1 MAKLVDISLPL
12 SAELPTWP
20 GDPPIA
26 VRPAKRRSR
35 GDAANVSQLDFGNH
49 SGTHVDPP
57 NHFID
62 GGKAIDDLDPSIF
75 VGPAWVADL
84 PDARGEVSPSEL
96 EEAEIPAG
104 VERLLIKT
112 SNSGTLGPGASF
124 RRDFVALSVEAARW
138 AVERGLRLVGVD
150 YLSVER
156 FDAPLE
162 HPVHRTL
169 LAAGVIIVEGLDL
182 THVPAGWCELLCLP
196 LLIAG
201 GDGAPARAMVRLDE
215 L

>member
-12 SAELPTWP
+12 SAELLTWP

-26 VRPAKRRSR
+26 VRPAKRQSR

-57 NHFID
+57 NHFIED
-62 GGKAIDDLDPSIF
+62 GKAIDDLDPSIF
-75 VGPAWVADL
+75 VGPAWVAEL
-84 PDARGEVSPSEL
+84 PDAVSEISPSEL
-96 EEAEIPAG
+96 EGAEVPRD

-112 SNSGTLGPGASF
+112 SNSGTLGPGSSF

-156 FDAPLE
+156 FDAPFE

-182 THVPAGWCELLCLP
+182 SDVPAGWCELLCLP

-201 GDGAPARAMVRLDE
+201 GDGAPARAMVRVDE
-215 L
+215 P